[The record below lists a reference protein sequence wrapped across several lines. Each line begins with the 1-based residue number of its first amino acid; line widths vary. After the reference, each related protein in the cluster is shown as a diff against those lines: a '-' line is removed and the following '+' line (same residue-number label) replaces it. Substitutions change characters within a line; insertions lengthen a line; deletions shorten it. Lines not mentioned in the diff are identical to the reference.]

1 MAAGAVNPQAVQR
14 AMRRFFRGRYP
25 ARQSSAKA
33 WLGLRARC
41 PQSALVPLVFS
52 RPCHLLLQAFLDRFM
67 IHPSDDAASTIQW
80 LYRHAKG
87 APESTAVVTP
97 ARQNTYGELAS
108 RVLAVAAE
116 LQRIGVAPGML
127 IGIETNDRFAHLAT
141 VLACDVIGATTL
153 SFYASEFDASRD
165 ELGRCSMLLHDRD
178 LPAAVTTAAPRRIR
192 TILGAAAA
200 SPPAIDLA
208 RLDRS
213 IPSDHALRVIR
224 SSGTTGNKKCMAFR
238 MGVVR
243 ACIDRIVDTF
253 GLEDSDAPDIFVPY
267 GLPLRAAY
275 LDTMVGLKLGRC
287 VIYGSVDQPPLVGR
301 HHATLSVGELSRFIR
316 ALSQGT
322 EKLDMSISVAAGK
335 VPPNLLAALRA
346 RCTGPVFDIY
356 SSNETHW
363 IAVTDGGDASRLLP
377 GVEARIVDAFGT
389 PVSPGQRGYLEVRT
403 DRKVE
408 GYLWNEPAT
417 RQWMVSSMW
426 PGSRSP
432 LVPSRSDWR
441 RFLESR
447 AHASS
452 PCPTRTGWRRCRWSS
467 NVPSARS
474 MQGSRRRFTTSSVP
488 TSFIT
493 DFAGPTGFRVPRT
506 GKSVSQTFAPRWPP
520 GNRGR
525 RLEF

>member
-97 ARQNTYGELAS
+97 ARQYTYGELAS

-192 TILGAAAA
+192 TILGAAAHLPPPSTSPDLTEVSRRITRSA
-200 SPPAIDLA
+200 S
-208 RLDRS
+208 
-213 IPSDHALRVIR
+213 
-224 SSGTTGNKKCMAFR
+224 
-238 MGVVR
+238 
-243 ACIDRIVDTF
+243 
-253 GLEDSDAPDIFVPY
+253 Y
-267 GLPLRAAY
+267 GLPAPRATRSAW
-275 LDTMVGLKLGRC
+275 
-287 VIYGSVDQPPLVGR
+287 
-301 HHATLSVGELSRFIR
+301 LSAWGWFAR
-316 ALSQGT
+316 ALIALST
-322 EKLDMSISVAAGK
+322 RLASKIPMRRISLCLTVCPCARLIST
-335 VPPNLLAALRA
+335 PWLA
-346 RCTGPVFDIY
+346 
-356 SSNETHW
+356 
-363 IAVTDGGDASRLLP
+363 
-377 GVEARIVDAFGT
+377 
-389 PVSPGQRGYLEVRT
+389 
-403 DRKVE
+403 
-408 GYLWNEPAT
+408 
-417 RQWMVSSMW
+417 
-426 PGSRSP
+426 
-432 LVPSRSDWR
+432 
-441 RFLESR
+441 
-447 AHASS
+447 
-452 PCPTRTGWRRCRWSS
+452 
-467 NVPSARS
+467 
-474 MQGSRRRFTTSSVP
+474 
-488 TSFIT
+488 
-493 DFAGPTGFRVPRT
+493 
-506 GKSVSQTFAPRWPP
+506 
-520 GNRGR
+520 
-525 RLEF
+525 